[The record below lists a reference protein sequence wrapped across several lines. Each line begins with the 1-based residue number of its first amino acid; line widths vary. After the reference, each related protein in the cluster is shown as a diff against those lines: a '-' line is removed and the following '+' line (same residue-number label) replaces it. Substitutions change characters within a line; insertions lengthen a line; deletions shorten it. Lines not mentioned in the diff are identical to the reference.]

1 MSTAA
6 LAAKFEDVYP
16 LTPFQQGMLF
26 HVLDTPEAGVY
37 LNQQRYTLR
46 GELDLP
52 AFKQALQGVMDRHQ
66 ILRTAF
72 VLAAP
77 GGPLQVVFRKLNL
90 PWNMHDW
97 SELTPA
103 ESAERLEEFLR

>member
-1 MSTAA
+1 MSSLTAN
-6 LAAKFEDVYP
+6 FEDVYP

-37 LNQQRYTLR
+37 LNQQKYTLR

-72 VLAAP
+72 VLSAP
-77 GGPLQVVFRKLNL
+77 GGPMR
-90 PWNMHDW
+90 P
-97 SELTPA
+97 
-103 ESAERLEEFLR
+103 

>member
-1 MSTAA
+1 MSSLTAN
-6 LAAKFEDVYP
+6 FEDVYP
-16 LTPFQQGMLF
+16 QQGMLF

-37 LNQQRYTLR
+37 LNQQKYTLR

-72 VLAAP
+72 VLSAP
-77 GGPLQVVFRKLNL
+77 GGPMR
-90 PWNMHDW
+90 P
-97 SELTPA
+97 
-103 ESAERLEEFLR
+103 